1 MSPRTPVPKLA
12 DLAAELRR
20 QVAATGEDRSLTL
33 SHGARIAYRYRD
45 GRVWFSVA
53 RKGAP
58 VGTTEE
64 ITFKAQCGVPAGAQR
79 IPAEGQRTQALDG
92 ATWHQIVWT
101 WEEP

>member
-1 MSPRTPVPKLA
+1 MKKTPGPKLA

-20 QVAATGEDRSLTL
+20 AAKATGEDRALAL

-53 RKGAP
+53 RKEKP

-64 ITFKAQCGVPAGAQR
+64 ITFKAQCAVPAGARR

-92 ATWHQIVWT
+92 ATWHQIAWT
-101 WEEP
+101 WEE